1 MPYHTLANPFKL
13 LSFALS
19 IHAINTPCQHTLS
32 THPTKPPYQSTL
44 STHPINPPHQH
55 ILSIH
60 FINTPYQHT
69 PSTHPINTLQT
80 HPLNTSYQYTL
91 PFHPLSNPLT
101 NTSNHSFIS
110 KTFTYLFPSQ
120 FPSLSALD
128 GDVYNATLTDRCL
141 QRATQ
146 GRLNSEDDLMSLITQ
161 RDEMEINELM
171 LKDTIVDLKTKL
183 SSQQHGKYSFS
194 YRLPIVL
201 PCYHCRSKNQII
213 VPTTW

>member
-1 MPYHTLANPFKL
+1 MSPTTHTSYEHAIPYFANPFKL
-13 LSFALS
+13 LSNFFHTPYQPTLS
-19 IHAINTPCQHTLS
+19 IHAINTSSQRTLS
-32 THPTKPPYQSTL
+32 IHS
-44 STHPINPPHQH
+44 INPSSQH

-60 FINTPYQHT
+60 PF
-69 PSTHPINTLQT
+69 
-80 HPLNTSYQYTL
+80 
-91 PFHPLSNPLT
+91 FHPLSNPLT

-110 KTFTYLFPSQ
+110 KTFTYLFPSPS
-120 FPSLSALD
+120 PSLLALD